1 MSLYPLLLAIG
12 SSIDNFVVGFALSL
26 SGKGK
31 KQVHVKLTFNLFIAI
46 VNACGACLS
55 VLGGAIVFNGLN
67 TDAGKDIA
75 SLLSGIAFGYLSYD
89 ELMSMRTAQDSKAVI
104 AEGSRDTS
112 WKNAIKVSIP
122 MTLNNVAGG
131 VAGGAAGISAS
142 TSFGMAFIASF
153 LMMDLGHILGYFC
166 QEKILKQQTSGTS
179 SGRIDSETESFVSQ
193 KCHLISGMIFALL
206 ACSQLANYFTS

>member
-1 MSLYPLLLAIG
+1 M
-12 SSIDNFVVGFALSL
+12 
-26 SGKGK
+26 
-31 KQVHVKLTFNLFIAI
+31 HVKPTFNLFIST
-46 VNACGACLS
+46 VNAFGACLS
-55 VLGGAIVFNGLN
+55 VLGGSIVFNGIN
-67 TDAGKDIA
+67 TEAGKEMA
-75 SLLSGIAFGYLSYD
+75 SLLAGIAFAYLAYD
-89 ELMSMRTAQDSKAVI
+89 ELKSTRTAHDGSSVI
-104 AEGSRDTS
+104 TEDSRDTS
-112 WKNAIKVSIP
+112 WKNAIRVSIP

-206 ACSQLANYFTS
+206 ACSQLANYFTA